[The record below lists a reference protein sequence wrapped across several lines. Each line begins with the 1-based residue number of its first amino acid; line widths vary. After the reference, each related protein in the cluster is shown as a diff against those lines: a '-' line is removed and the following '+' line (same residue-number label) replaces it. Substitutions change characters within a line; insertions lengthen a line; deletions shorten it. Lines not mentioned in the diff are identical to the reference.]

1 MHIIRPR
8 LTALGL
14 CTLLLLSGCA
24 GVMPQPDADEA
35 AADADLTGD
44 YEEVGATPPW
54 TQRTALFLPDPEHS
68 TLEAD
73 PPALRLNQ
81 APELPHEDAQP
92 DQNRDL
98 WDRIREGYA
107 FETQIHPRIDAELNW
122 YASHPEY
129 LGRTLER
136 ARPYLHLI
144 VDEVEKRN
152 IPLEIALLPIV
163 ESAYQPFAY
172 SRSHAAGLW
181 QFIPE
186 TGKRYGLRQDWW
198 YDGRRDVI
206 ASTRA
211 ALDYLEYLNA
221 FFEGDWMLALAAYN
235 SGEGNVRRA
244 VTRALEAGK
253 PTDFWSLP
261 LPRET
266 RAYVPKLLALREIF
280 QQPEE
285 YGVILPALP
294 DEPVIARVDTG
305 GQIDLARAAE
315 LAGIGIDDLYR
326 LNPAFNR
333 WATAPD
339 GPHELLLPLDAVDRF
354 NLALAVLGDEN
365 RVTWTRHL
373 IRDGETLDGIARRHH
388 TTVAILREV
397 NGINGHV
404 IRAGRS
410 LVVPGTRQGSDFLAH
425 IDLRRN
431 VARAPS
437 SGGGKPQQHIV
448 RSGDTLWN
456 IARKY
461 RVSVKQLTE
470 WNSIDAEASLRPG
483 QRLVLAQSGGTVQ
496 AGSGR
501 TGSGKGAAS
510 ATQRISYVVRKGDSL
525 SRISEQFNVK
535 LTELMRWNSLSRDD
549 YLQPGQR
556 LIVYV
561 DATRRV
567 ANL

>member
-1 MHIIRPR
+1 MHKIHLR
-8 LTALGL
+8 LTAFGL
-14 CTLLLLSGCA
+14 CATLLLSACA
-24 GVMPQPDADEA
+24 GISPRSGDLAEDGAEDPG
-35 AADADLTGD
+35 ADAALADA
-44 YEEVGATPPW
+44 YEEDGAVPPW
-54 TQRTALFLPDPEHS
+54 SQDLFLPDPEHS

-73 PPALRLNQ
+73 LPAPDLVQ
-81 APELPHEDAQP
+81 VPDASHDEVQP
-92 DQNRDL
+92 GQGDI
-98 WDRIREGYA
+98 WDRIRRGYA
-107 FETQIHPRIDAELNW
+107 FEEQFHPRINAELSW
-122 YASHPEY
+122 YVSHPDY
-129 LGRTLER
+129 LDRTLER
-136 ARPYLHLI
+136 ARLYLHLI
-144 VDEVEKRN
+144 VDELEARG
-152 IPLEIALLPIV
+152 IPLELALLPIV

-186 TGKRYGLRQDWW
+186 TGRRYGLRQDWW
-198 YDGRRDVI
+198 YDGRRDVV

-211 ALDYLEYLNA
+211 ALDYLQYLHT

-244 VTRALEAGK
+244 VARASAAGQ
-253 PTDFWSLP
+253 PTDFWSLQ

-280 QQPEE
+280 LQPGE
-285 YGVILPALP
+285 YGIALPAIP
-294 DEPVIARVDTG
+294 DEPVIGHVDTG

-339 GPHELLLPLDAVDRF
+339 GPHQLLLPLDAVERF
-354 NLALAVLGDEN
+354 STALAAFGDEN

-373 IRDGETLDGIARRHH
+373 IREGETLGAIARKHR
-388 TTVAILREV
+388 TTVAVLRQV
-397 NGINGHV
+397 NGIDGHV

-410 LVVPGTRQGSDFLAH
+410 LIVPGARQGSDFLAH
-425 IDLRRN
+425 IDQRTN
-431 VARAPS
+431 FARTPS
-437 SGGGKPQQHIV
+437 SGSAKPAHHVV
-448 RSGDTLWN
+448 RRGDTLWD

-461 RVSVKQLTE
+461 RISVKQLAQ
-470 WNSIDAEASLRPG
+470 WNSIDAEAPLRPG
-483 QRLVLAQSGGTVQ
+483 QRLALAQSG
-496 AGSGR
+496 AAL
-501 TGSGKGAAS
+501 TGPGDVVEGA
-510 ATQRISYVVRKGDSL
+510 TRRISYVVRKGDSL

-535 LTELMRWNSLSRDD
+535 LTELLRWNSLARND

-561 DATRRV
+561 DVTRRV